1 MNLPAPL
8 PPAEQAH
15 CRRTA
20 ALSELL
26 AKLAGLPDS
35 EVRTVT
41 QSALVHDIGK
51 TAIPPAILG
60 KTGPLTEEE
69 HAIMRMHTAI
79 GAHILIHTHG
89 AMRTA
94 SAVALQHH
102 ERLDGSG
109 YLGLRGNEI
118 HPHSKLVAVADVFD
132 ALLSPRPY
140 KRPWSIRRTCDYLSS
155 LAGVKLDAKL
165 VGLLL
170 DHLPQALALRHEE
183 IRIRSEITHSC
194 RLCTQG
200 EGGDWPMLLQEE
212 QYIIHWLTE
221 YGALTKTQVV
231 RMLKD
236 KPPQTA
242 EKIIRGLK
250 RDVLL
255 YDISGGYY
263 LGVDPMCQPD
273 PRMILAV
280 WVLLQ
285 FIDKVEPMAHYPATY
300 PSQIFFLK
308 EDIGYEIVVLYDGE
322 QHLARLLQ
330 PQEDLRYIFVLP
342 HIRMA
347 QELVLPSVP
356 CLFATVDYNGQ
367 EVPDVRFYTESEG
380 GRDGAV

>member
-35 EVRTVT
+35 EV
-41 QSALVHDIGK
+41 
-51 TAIPPAILG
+51 
-60 KTGPLTEEE
+60 
-69 HAIMRMHTAI
+69 I

-118 HPHSKLVAVADVFD
+118 HPHAKLVAVADVFD

-183 IRIRSEITHSC
+183 IRIRSRLRIPGDYAHKGKGVIGPCCC
-194 RLCTQG
+194 RRNSTL
-200 EGGDWPMLLQEE
+200 
-212 QYIIHWLTE
+212 
-221 YGALTKTQVV
+221 
-231 RMLKD
+231 
-236 KPPQTA
+236 
-242 EKIIRGLK
+242 
-250 RDVLL
+250 
-255 YDISGGYY
+255 S
-263 LGVDPMCQPD
+263 
-273 PRMILAV
+273 
-280 WVLLQ
+280 
-285 FIDKVEPMAHYPATY
+285 
-300 PSQIFFLK
+300 
-308 EDIGYEIVVLYDGE
+308 IG
-322 QHLARLLQ
+322 
-330 PQEDLRYIFVLP
+330 
-342 HIRMA
+342 
-347 QELVLPSVP
+347 
-356 CLFATVDYNGQ
+356 
-367 EVPDVRFYTESEG
+367 
-380 GRDGAV
+380 